1 MYIFLNERNAPSV
14 DKQPTVIL
22 DAWRVVETA
31 AGQRRILAQ
40 MPGGSFR
47 ITSPLAAFDC
57 WQRTAT
63 TSSGRVYEFAQAPT
77 EDEFI
82 RAAFAANAARPGL
95 SNATDVSLQLW
106 AEVQAAR
113 H

>member
-1 MYIFLNERNAPSV
+1 MFIFFNERNAPSV
-14 DKQPTVIL
+14 DEQPTVIL
-22 DAWRVVETA
+22 NTWRVVETA

-57 WQRTAT
+57 RRWTAR
-63 TSSGRVYEFAQAPT
+63 TSSGRVYEFGQAPT

-82 RAAFAANAARPGL
+82 RAAFAANAARAGL
-95 SNATDVSLQLW
+95 TSATDVSLQLW